1 MNKKNN
7 KKAAPA
13 IDLTPTDKDSLKTES
28 IVEEAE
34 RISIRRRDKSSRKFG
49 ETRGRKS
56 KAETDEENKLQDM
69 EKAAAILV
77 QSTFASL
84 VAAITTLIAYMTD
97 DRKWQADQTECKALT
112 STILGYVDLK
122 FPEWRTQSPEVFLL
136 VGLSGYLLPRI
147 AIIEKESIEKNP
159 YKGWFKKLI
168 GKLNFRKA
176 KNAGD
181 AGDAPTQPMSS
192 ASRED

>member
-7 KKAAPA
+7 KKPA
-13 IDLTPTDKDSLKTES
+13 VPIDLTPPTNPSEDKDSLETDS

-34 RISIRRRDKSSRKFG
+34 RISIRRAGKTRKFG

-56 KAETDEENKLQDM
+56 KAETDLENKLQEM

-84 VAAITTLIAYMTD
+84 VAAITTLIAFMTD
-97 DRKWQADQTECKALT
+97 DKKWQADQNECKALT
-112 STILGYVDLK
+112 STILGYIDLK

-136 VGLSGYLLPRI
+136 LGLSGYVLPRI
-147 AIIEKESIEKNP
+147 AIIEKEPVEKNP
-159 YKGWFKKLI
+159 YKGWFKKLM
-168 GKLNFRKA
+168 GKFNFRNGKP
-176 KNAGD
+176 K
-181 AGDAPTQPMSS
+181 
-192 ASRED
+192 REEQSIVDKP